1 MRDTSVSLYFMEKSH
16 PLSYH
21 RSRRDIMKQ
30 LLTVLLVA
38 LMPLLSSF
46 VLANDDY
53 QSFESMELT
62 TGMLLE
68 DYSKA
73 DYKRYYKDVDKRRFF
88 GWRIN
93 KVHDDI
99 KVSYVTETLF
109 SYYNDGYTPIE
120 YTYDFVFEKTS
131 KINVSATGSIAL
143 KQGKKD
149 GAFANN
155 LDAALKITAS
165 YDTSEKTKETVKI
178 ALDVDPGTQVNLYIY
193 GEGTITNGVAARY
206 AFWFRMAR
214 GGFEVF
220 TVTTQYHRLEK
231 VRI

>member
-1 MRDTSVSLYFMEKSH
+1 M
-16 PLSYH
+16 
-21 RSRRDIMKQ
+21 MKQ
-30 LLTVLLVA
+30 IAIVLLI
-38 LMPLLSSF
+38 LFMPLLF
-46 VLANDDY
+46 GLVLADDDY
-53 QSFESMELT
+53 QRFESMDLT
-62 TGMLLE
+62 SGMLLK
-68 DYSKA
+68 DYSKT
-73 DYKRYYKDVDKRRFF
+73 DYKRYYKEVDKRRFF
-88 GWRIN
+88 GWRVN
-93 KVHDDI
+93 KVYEDI

-120 YTYDFVFEKTS
+120 YSYDFVFEKTS

-143 KQGKKD
+143 KQGKKE

-155 LDAALKITAS
+155 LDAALKITAA
-165 YDTSEKTKETVKI
+165 YDSTEKTKETIKI

-206 AFWFRMAR
+206 FFWFRLAR